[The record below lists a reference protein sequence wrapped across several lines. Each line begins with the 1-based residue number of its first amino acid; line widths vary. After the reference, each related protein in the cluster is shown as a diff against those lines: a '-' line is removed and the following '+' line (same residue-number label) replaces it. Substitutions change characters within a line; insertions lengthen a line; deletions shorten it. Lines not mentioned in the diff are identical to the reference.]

1 MRTHYLPATWPL
13 MPVIM
18 LLGIFLFFCGFLNY
32 FIILLLLF
40 YYFFLMH
47 HLIFDIVINNYMHI
61 TNNRSYITLKS
72 ESEYKMKYKEINN
85 R

>member
-1 MRTHYLPATWPL
+1 MHFINPE
-13 MPVIM
+13 VIWQCQGWA
-18 LLGIFLFFCGFLNY
+18 LT
-32 FIILLLLF
+32 
-40 YYFFLMH
+40 H
-47 HLIFDIVINNYMHI
+47 HLTIDIEINNYMHI